1 MIGPLASLG
10 SAACWATASLLFA
23 RVGRSTPAAAMN
35 FLKCVIALVLMQLT
49 LIVSGSL
56 PWPLQAPTTT
66 LMWLAA
72 SGLVGLAT
80 GDTLYFLALLRMGP
94 RRTLLVASLAPVI
107 TTLSGIVILGEAM
120 TLQRLVGTA
129 LTIGGVYWVISE
141 RSPGAPPPAAAA
153 PAAVAPD
160 AAADDERRRQRAGV
174 LFALGAAVCQ
184 ATGQLFLKAAG
195 DDCSALEMSV
205 VRLTAGMMGIALQ
218 LVLLRQVTTVFIPFR
233 TTASAVTMVVAAIL
247 GTYAGVWLMN
257 VGIRLSPVGL
267 ASTLSST
274 SPIFVLPLAALFLGE
289 RLSVRAI
296 AGAVVAVA
304 GVALLVGGAS

>member
-49 LIVSGSL
+49 LIVSGVS
-56 PWPLQAPTTT
+56 PWPLQAQTST
-66 LMWLAA
+66 LVWLAA

-80 GDTLYFLALLRMGP
+80 GDTLYFMALLRMGP
-94 RRTLLVASLAPVI
+94 RRTLLLASTTPVI
-107 TTLSGIVILGEAM
+107 TALSGIVFLGEAM
-120 TLQRLVGTA
+120 TLQRLVGTV

-141 RSPGAPPPAAAA
+141 RTRSAPTPTGSAVTPA
-153 PAAVAPD
+153 PQPVD
-160 AAADDERRRQRAGV
+160 ADAERSRLRAGV

-184 ATGQLFLKAAG
+184 ATGQIFLKAAG
-195 DDCSALEMSV
+195 DECSALEMSV
-205 VRLTAGMMGIALQ
+205 VRLTAGMVGIALQ

-233 TTASAVTMVVAAIL
+233 TTSSAVTMVVAAIL

-296 AGAVVAVA
+296 AGAVVAVG
-304 GVALLVGGAS
+304 GVALLVGGAA